1 MKTGFDLTGEHSQA
15 DNYMKAMMNIVTPV
29 LEKGMVLAAQYA
41 KACGRDAIL
50 MRDVEYAMKYC
61 AMNEVGKK
69 IGTHFPGLYDDDE
82 DIIDDIE
89 VVEERDEDFT
99 RYSGNDQMMNKI
111 NEAYDSWDSWVP
123 TNPTEEIIKNAI
135 DSNGR

>member
-50 MRDVEYAMKYC
+50 MRDVEYAMKY
-61 AMNEVGKK
+61 
-69 IGTHFPGLYDDDE
+69 
-82 DIIDDIE
+82 
-89 VVEERDEDFT
+89 
-99 RYSGNDQMMNKI
+99 
-111 NEAYDSWDSWVP
+111 
-123 TNPTEEIIKNAI
+123 
-135 DSNGR
+135 